1 MDKRWLIKKP
11 ANEQV
16 VARLIEEVG
25 VSGPIARIM
34 AQRGITDFN
43 SAKEFFRPNLVHLH
57 DPFKMKG
64 MSEAVDRIE
73 RAIAA
78 HENILIYGDYDVDG
92 TTAVTL
98 VFQYLTQNYEQVGY
112 YIPDRYKEGYGVSEA
127 GVDFAIDNSFSL
139 VIALDCGTKE
149 IEKIARAKE
158 NGIDFIVCDH
168 HTPADELPD
177 AILLNPKQPLCKYP
191 FKELSGCGIGYKLVQ
206 ALNSI
211 RGGSGEEI
219 ANLLDLVVV
228 SIAADIVSMTDENRI
243 LAFHGLEQLNKK
255 KRPGFKK
262 LLELAGKNDT
272 VNITDVVF
280 ILAPRINAAGRIA
293 SGNQAVELLL
303 AKTFEQ
309 VDNVSKE
316 IHLHNETRKGLDRE
330 ITLEALAQ
338 IEQNEFLQNA
348 SSTVVYHPDW
358 HKGVVGIVASRLTE
372 VYYRPTIV
380 LTQSNG
386 RAVGSARSIRGFN
399 IYNAIAACEDLLDQF
414 GGHSF
419 AAGLSLPVEQVD
431 HFRKKFDQIVV
442 ATLDKKLLTP
452 VIEIDAEIDFR
463 DIYENQPAG
472 IPKFYRVLNQMAPF
486 GPDNMRPVFI
496 TRNVRLLEGS
506 RVLKDEHL
514 KLRLQQDE
522 YPEII
527 LDSVGFGL
535 AAKWNEIEG
544 KKVDVVYTLEENS
557 WNGKSELQLLIRD
570 IKKSG

>member
-43 SAKEFFRPNLVHLH
+43 SAKEFFRPNLHHLH

-78 HENILIYGDYDVDG
+78 RENILIYGDYDVDG

-98 VFQYLTQNYEQVGY
+98 VFQYLTREYEQVGY
-112 YIPDRYKEGYGVSEA
+112 YIPDRYKEGYGVSDA

-168 HTPADELPD
+168 HTPANELPD

-191 FKELSGCGIGYKLVQ
+191 FKELSGCGIGFKLVQ

-211 RGGSGEEI
+211 RGGNGEDI
-219 ANLLDLVVV
+219 TNLLDLVVV
-228 SIAADIVSMTDENRI
+228 SIAADIVSMSDENRV
-243 LAFHGLEQLNKK
+243 LAFHGLEELNKK
-255 KRPGFKK
+255 QRPGFKK
-262 LLELAGKNDT
+262 LLELAGKNDV

-303 AKTFEQ
+303 AKTFDE

-338 IEQNEFLQNA
+338 IEQDEFLQTA

-399 IYNAIAACEDLLDQF
+399 IYDAIEACDDLLDQF

-419 AAGLSLPVEQVD
+419 AAGLSLPVEHVD
-431 HFRKKFDQIVV
+431 LFRKKFDQIVV
-442 ATLDKKLLTP
+442 ATLDKKLLKP

-463 DIYENQPAG
+463 DIYESQPGG

-496 TRNVRLLEGS
+496 TRNVRLLDNS
-506 RVLKDEHL
+506 RILKEEHL

-527 LDSVGFGL
+527 LDAVGFGL
-535 AAKWNEIEG
+535 AAKWSEIEG
-544 KKVDVVYTLEENS
+544 KKVDLVYTLEENS